1 MKKLLGGLLSCILGG
16 WLLTACTSDDDL
28 QQIPEGKG
36 YVKLALNT
44 NTGFQTKAVDES
56 Y

>member
-28 QQIPEGKG
+28 QQIR
-36 YVKLALNT
+36 KLHGNHHKKRRKRSRATMEIQRN
-44 NTGFQTKAVDES
+44 S
-56 Y
+56 